1 MGNVL
6 SVTRMYVPALW
17 CEYVMN
23 ATMGPIKV
31 VVSSAV
37 DLVFQMPIIVKNAQF
52 RRKIE
57 MDAPKSL
64 T

>member
-6 SVTRMYVPALW
+6 YVTHMYVPALW

-37 DLVFQMPIIVKNAQF
+37 DLVFQMPIIAKNAQY
-52 RRKIE
+52 RRK
-57 MDAPKSL
+57 M
-64 T
+64 